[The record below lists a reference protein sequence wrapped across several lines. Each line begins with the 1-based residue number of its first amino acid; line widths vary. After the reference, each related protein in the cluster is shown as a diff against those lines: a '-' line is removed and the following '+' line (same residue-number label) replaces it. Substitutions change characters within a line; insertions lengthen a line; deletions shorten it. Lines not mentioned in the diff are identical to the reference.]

1 MGITPREQE
10 TTTSIDKRIT
20 NGSTET
26 SIKVTTD
33 DSVGMKRK
41 GGEHGIKDIGRQG
54 RREVKAQ
61 NPKRTDLKRESV
73 GVGRRKLINREGTRR
88 MDQSGNTSR
97 TTVTSTRDKGTIQ
110 MELSPIGGETG
121 RRTEPGFG
129 YKEYV
134 EGKTVLEDIGDRG
147 RAKAISIP

>member
-10 TTTSIDKRIT
+10 TTTSIDDRIT
-20 NGSTET
+20 NGTTET

-41 GGEHGIKDIGRQG
+41 GGKNGIKEIGRQG

-61 NPKRTDLKRESV
+61 NPKRTDLKRE
-73 GVGRRKLINREGTRR
+73 GVGIRRRKLIDREGTGR
-88 MDQSGNTSR
+88 MDQGGNTSR

-129 YKEYV
+129 YKEYIK
-134 EGKTVLEDIGDRG
+134 GKTVLKNIGDRG
-147 RAKAISIP
+147 